1 MLLLCKV
8 KQMLIEEQ
16 SAIVC
21 PPIGMQLPT
30 DRKGMVAEVLIILQ
44 WLRLGIRLNPYN
56 CHLRWSTI
64 MLAVKMLF
72 IAVR

>member
-21 PPIGMQLPT
+21 PPNGMQLPT
-30 DRKGMVAEVLIILQ
+30 ARKGMIAEVLIILQ

>member
-1 MLLLCKV
+1 
-8 KQMLIEEQ
+8 
-16 SAIVC
+16 
-21 PPIGMQLPT
+21 MQLPT
-30 DRKGMVAEVLIILQ
+30 NKKGMIAEVLIILQ

>member
-1 MLLLCKV
+1 
-8 KQMLIEEQ
+8 MLIEEH

-21 PPIGMQLPT
+21 QPMCMQLPT
-30 DRKGMVAEVLIILQ
+30 DRKGMIAEVLNILQ
-44 WLRLGIRLNPYN
+44 CLRLGIRLNPYN

-64 MLAVKMLF
+64 MLAVNNNF

>member
-1 MLLLCKV
+1 
-8 KQMLIEEQ
+8 MLIEEQ
-16 SAIVC
+16 SAKVC
-21 PPIGMQLPT
+21 QPIGMQLPT
-30 DRKGMVAEVLIILQ
+30 ARKGMVAEVLIILQ